1 MQIRANNVRLID
13 ADGSNLEIKSL
24 NEALTIARSRKLD
37 LVEVAPQSN
46 PPTCRIIDYSKYLY
60 QLEKKDRQ
68 ARKKQKIGQI
78 KEIRLRPQI
87 SEHDLEVKLQHL
99 KEFLEEKYK
108 VKVSIILRGREKE
121 HLEFAQTLIE
131 KIKERISTFAL
142 IEQQTPLRGSQL
154 SLIVAPKR

>member
-24 NEALTIARSRKLD
+24 TEALTIARSRKLD

-87 SEHDLEVKLQHL
+87 SEHDLEVKLHHL

-108 VKVSIILRGREKE
+108 VKVSIILRGR
-121 HLEFAQTLIE
+121 
-131 KIKERISTFAL
+131 
-142 IEQQTPLRGSQL
+142 
-154 SLIVAPKR
+154 KRNIWNLLKH